1 LEARIREKSL
11 QSVIKIVHTTK
22 KILGKVNIALASIC
36 GALVFLYMFLVG
48 TNITGRYLFNR
59 PIDGTL
65 EIGQMVLASVIFFSL
80 AYTQQEGAHIR
91 VTAVLKTLPQRWQDR
106 FETAILAVGFLIM
119 ILMAWRALPFAME
132 SFRMREVH
140 MSVDVPIWPT
150 KFIFFIGWSI
160 LGLQFLLEFLTRI
173 LPNPGSKKSQRLQ
186 ERE

>member
-1 LEARIREKSL
+1 MPSMIN
-11 QSVIKIVHTTK
+11 IVHKTN
-22 KILGKVNIALASIC
+22 KILYRVNLALASIC

-48 TNITGRYLFNR
+48 TNITGRYLFNK

-65 EIGQMVLASVIFFSL
+65 EIGQLVLATVIFFSL
-80 AYTQQEGAHIR
+80 AYTQQEDAHIR
-91 VTAVLKTLPQRWQDR
+91 VTAVIKTLPQRWQNR
-106 FETAILAVGFLIM
+106 FETAILAIGFLIM

-160 LGLQFLLEFLTRI
+160 LGLQFLLEFLTRV
-173 LPNPGSKKSQRLQ
+173 LPNPTSEKNQRLQ

>member
-1 LEARIREKSL
+1 MPSI
-11 QSVIKIVHTTK
+11 INIVHTTK
-22 KILGKVNIALASIC
+22 KILGKINLVLAFIC

-48 TNITGRYLFNR
+48 TNITGRYLFNK

-65 EIGQMVLASVIFFSL
+65 EIGQLVLASVIFFSL
-80 AYTQQEGAHIR
+80 AYTQQEDAHIR

-106 FETAILAVGFLIM
+106 FETAILAIGFLIM

-173 LPNPGSKKSQRLQ
+173 LPNPTSEKNQRLPESQ
-186 ERE
+186 

>member
-1 LEARIREKSL
+1 M
-11 QSVIKIVHTTK
+11 QSMSNIVHHTK
-22 KILGKVNIALASIC
+22 KVMDKVNLVLAAIC
-36 GALVFLYMFLVG
+36 GALVFFYMFLVAA
-48 TNITGRYLFNR
+48 NITGRYIFNK

-65 EIGQMVLASVIFFSL
+65 EIGQLVLASVIFFSL
-80 AYTQQEGAHIR
+80 AYTQEEDAHIR

-106 FETAILAVGFLIM
+106 FETAILAIGFLIM

-173 LPNPGSKKSQRLQ
+173 LTNPSSKKNRRLQ
-186 ERE
+186 ESE